1 LKFTRCNFTRRNWP
15 EELLTPRHKYFG
27 YFTFHCVSATKMVRT
42 VTIGL
47 SSAMHL
53 SLSMKKRRI
62 ARLIMMSKTKR
73 QYRNSQRYRHRLVW
87 SVRMNS
93 LNALEFRRR
102 YRLSKILFQRLIT
115 KMRPHY
121 SKVERSIDLNL
132 N

>member
-1 LKFTRCNFTRRNWP
+1 
-15 EELLTPRHKYFG
+15 
-27 YFTFHCVSATKMVRT
+27 
-42 VTIGL
+42 
-47 SSAMHL
+47 
-53 SLSMKKRRI
+53 
-62 ARLIMMSKTKR
+62 MMSKTKK

-121 SKVERSIDLNL
+121 SKVERSIDIEPDLKLSMMIRMLAGGAPVDIADILVVKPRTWVKFVKLTENK
-132 N
+132 